1 MKAMLKVNFSLPFKI
16 VMMANFLERN
26 QTNRLIGTEPTIKK
40 DHAKYLNH
48 WVEILKDDEKA
59 ILKAASLAGKAFDF
73 LLNLQEQ
80 KNKNMAA

>member
-1 MKAMLKVNFSLPFKI
+1 
-16 VMMANFLERN
+16 MAELGSCFLAAH
-26 QTNRLIGTEPTIKK
+26 LGTEPAIKK

-73 LLNLQEQ
+73 LLNLQE
-80 KNKNMAA
+80 